1 MTTLKDLVALG
12 DTTTFPG
19 FTLSPPRLIE
29 FAEAEEEAAAQYL
42 RGIARAAS
50 TLPTIV
56 RDALH
61 QRAADNLRSHPFSY
75 GSAAFD
81 QWALSMSAAPFL
93 AWLLLRIRHPKLT
106 LPEASQLL
114 CEGEYAAKVG
124 AVWSMWGYKPAKK
137 AQPLAAT
144 QPPPAQTQTPAE
156 KAVASSPPSTGAQSS
171 PASPVTA
178 EAKPTADRAD
188 AD

>member
-1 MTTLKDLVALG
+1 MSDLKDLIGLG
-12 DTTTFPG
+12 DSTTFPG
-19 FTLSPPRLIE
+19 HVLSPPRLIE

-42 RGIARAAS
+42 RGIAKASAA
-50 TLPTIV
+50 LPATV

-61 QRAADNLRSHPFSY
+61 QRAVDNLRAHPFSY

-93 AWLLLRIRHPKLT
+93 TWLLLRIKHPKMT
-106 LPEASQLL
+106 LSEASQLL

-137 AQPLAAT
+137 SV
-144 QPPPAQTQTPAE
+144 PPPEKVPAN
-156 KAVASSPPSTGAQSS
+156 AGQSTGGESS
-171 PASPVTA
+171 AASPG
-178 EAKPTADRAD
+178 ADQAGSD
-188 AD
+188 

>member
-1 MTTLKDLVALG
+1 MSELKDLTALG
-12 DTTTFPG
+12 DTATFPG
-19 FTLSPPRLIE
+19 YTLSPPRLIE

-42 RGIARAAS
+42 RGIAKAAAG
-50 TLPTIV
+50 LQAGV

-61 QRAADNLRSHPFSY
+61 QRAADNLRAHPFSY
-75 GSAAFD
+75 GSLAFD

-106 LPEASQLL
+106 LPEVSQLL

-137 AQPLAAT
+137 AVAAAQPSS
-144 QPPPAQTQTPAE
+144 PPAQPDKSAPA
-156 KAVASSPPSTGAQSS
+156 AGNFGASNGGES
-171 PASPVTA
+171 
-178 EAKPTADRAD
+178 
-188 AD
+188 

>member
-12 DTTTFPG
+12 ETTTFPA

-29 FAEAEEEAAAQYL
+29 FAEAEEEAAAHYL
-42 RGIARAAS
+42 RGIARAAA
-50 TLPTIV
+50 TLPALV

-93 AWLLLRIRHPKLT
+93 AWLLLRIKHPKLS

-114 CEGEYAAKVG
+114 CDGEYAAKVG

-137 AQPLAAT
+137 ATPPGT
-144 QPPPAQTQTPAE
+144 Q
-156 KAVASSPPSTGAQSS
+156 SPPSGGTTSAPSAPSTGEASS

-178 EAKPTADRAD
+178 RAD

>member
-1 MTTLKDLVALG
+1 MTTLKDLVALD
-12 DTTTFPG
+12 DTSIFPG

-42 RGIARAAS
+42 RGIAKAAAALS
-50 TLPTIV
+50 AAV
-56 RDALH
+56 RESLQ

-75 GSAAFD
+75 GSLAFD

-93 AWLLLRIRHPKLT
+93 AWLLLRIKHPKLT

-124 AVWSMWGYKPAKK
+124 AVWSLWGYKPAKK
-137 AQPLAAT
+137 SVAPVDRGPAAQN
-144 QPPPAQTQTPAE
+144 QTPAS
-156 KAVASSPPSTGAQSS
+156 AVTSRSTGEASS
-171 PASPVTA
+171 PASPA
-178 EAKPTADRAD
+178 GERGGSD
-188 AD
+188 